1 MVKKENIA
9 SQIFQ
14 ETLNIYYFCTR
25 KLKFQMKKIHE
36 MNTFR
41 AFRSTDYTLYLTGRA
56 ISQFGTIMQ
65 QTAVVWVIY
74 TITHSPFMLG
84 VTVFAEQF
92 PAFLLSI
99 FGGAA
104 ADRYSRYKIVNITQ
118 IASMIQAIL
127 LAILVLANRYIV
139 WEILALSVILGIIN
153 AFDVPARQ
161 TMIHD
166 VLYDEADLSS
176 ALSLSSSTASLAR
189 LVGPA
194 LSGIILEKF
203 GAGVCFLIN
212 AISFGGIIV
221 SLAFMKQPKAT
232 KPLGS
237 NKNVWT
243 ELAEGFIYIRH
254 TSAIAVII
262 MMVAVFG
269 LLVMPY
275 TTLLPVFAKV
285 VFQGNATTFGYIT
298 SFIGAGSIAGTIFIA
313 SLKENAPLRK
323 ILLGFNIVLGIA
335 LIGFSQIS
343 NFPIAMVLAV
353 LIGFGAVAQFTTSN
367 IIVQSE
373 SDPGMRGR
381 VISILIMAMFGTTPL
396 GSVVVGAVS
405 QKIGAPNTLLFEG
418 ILGLCIVLL
427 FYYLMKKVE
436 TKNKRSKQEVE
447 KNHNL

>member
-1 MVKKENIA
+1 
-9 SQIFQ
+9 
-14 ETLNIYYFCTR
+14 
-25 KLKFQMKKIHE
+25 MKKIHE
-36 MNTFR
+36 VNTFR
-41 AFRSTDYTLYLTGRA
+41 AFRSTDYKLYLTGRA

-74 TITHSPFMLG
+74 TLTHSAFMLG
-84 VTVFAEQF
+84 VAVFAEQF
-92 PAFLLSI
+92 PAFLLSV

-127 LAILVLANRYIV
+127 LTVLILLNRYVV

-166 VLYDEADLSS
+166 VLYDEADLPS

-203 GAGVCFLIN
+203 GAGTCFLIN
-212 AISFGGIIV
+212 AASFGGIIV
-221 SLAFMKQPKAT
+221 SLAFMKQPKAA
-232 KPLGS
+232 KPRGS
-237 NKNVWT
+237 KKNVWA
-243 ELAEGFIYIRH
+243 ELAEGFIYIRR
-254 TSAIAVII
+254 TPAIAVII
-262 MMVAVFG
+262 AMVAVVG

-285 VFQGNATTFGYIT
+285 VFQGNAATFGYIT
-298 SFIGAGSIAGTIFIA
+298 SFIGVGSIAGTIILA
-313 SLKENAPLRK
+313 SLKKNAPLRK
-323 ILLGFNIVLGIA
+323 ILLGFSIILGIA

-343 NFPIAMVLAV
+343 NFPIAMMFAV
-353 LIGFGAVAQFTTSN
+353 FIGLGSVAQFTMSN

-373 SDPGMRGR
+373 SAPNMRGR
-381 VISILIMAMFGTTPL
+381 VISILIMAMFGTVPL
-396 GSVVVGAVS
+396 GSVAVGAVS
-405 QKIGAPNTLLFEG
+405 QKIGAPATLLLEG
-418 ILGLCIVLL
+418 ILGLIIVLL
-427 FYYLMKKVE
+427 FYYLMKK
-436 TKNKRSKQEVE
+436 K
-447 KNHNL
+447 L